1 MELLC
6 HRCGNT
12 LHEGE
17 GFCPHCGVPQL
28 IVDTSEPVGPQQPAQ
43 RLGVDPARVE
53 WRVAIGYALLL
64 AVPVGLL
71 SAFAGMSSLFVI
83 AGGFGAI
90 ALYRKRTDSFTDGS
104 IGWRVGA
111 ILGAA
116 AATIATL
123 ADGLRLLVE
132 RYFLHHGTQID
143 GQFASVAQQLAD
155 QALKS
160 NSQAMQQAPQLVA
173 QLGQLLALT
182 RWSCRHP
189 AAHRIHGFRRHGPLC
204 RYGRRHRRPHPL
216 RAAPPPAHPLIPNF
230 ARAVPR

>member
-17 GFCPHCGVPQL
+17 SFCPHCGSPQL
-28 IVDTSEPVGPQQPAQ
+28 VVDTSEPTGPQQPAQ
-43 RLGVDPARVE
+43 RLGTDPSRVE
-53 WRVAIGYALLL
+53 WRVAIGYSLLL

-90 ALYRKRTDSFTDGS
+90 ALYRKRTAALTDGS
-104 IGWRVGA
+104 LGWRVGA

-116 AATIATL
+116 AASIATL
-123 ADGLRLLVE
+123 ADGLRLLIE
-132 RYFLHHGTQID
+132 RYLLHHGAEID

-160 NSQAMQQAPQLVA
+160 NSQAMQQAPQLVHNWA
-173 QLGQLLALT
+173 NFWLSADGHAAIQLLT
-182 RWSCRHP
+182 
-189 AAHRIHGFRRHGPLC
+189 AAMVSAGMILFAATGGAIAGRILSA
-204 RYGRRHRRPHPL
+204 RP
-216 RAAPPPAHPLIPNF
+216 RTQ
-230 ARAVPR
+230 RTM

>member
-12 LHEGE
+12 PHEGE
-17 GFCPHCGVPQL
+17 GFCPHCGAPQL
-28 IVDTSEPVGPQQPAQ
+28 MVDTSEPAGPQQPAQ
-43 RLGVDPARVE
+43 RLGVDRSRVQ
-53 WRVAIGYALLL
+53 WRVAIAYALLL

-90 ALYRKRTDSFTDGS
+90 FLYSKRTEAITDGS

-116 AATIATL
+116 AASIASL

-132 RYFLHHGTQID
+132 RYLLHHGAEID
-143 GQFASVAQQLAD
+143 TQFANVAQQLAD
-155 QALKS
+155 QALKT
-160 NSQAMQQAPQLVA
+160 NSQAMQQAPQLVHNWA
-173 QLGQLLALT
+173 NFWISADGHAAIQLLTASMVSAGMILF
-182 RWSCRHP
+182 
-189 AAHRIHGFRRHGPLC
+189 AATGGAIAGRILSA
-204 RYGRRHRRPHPL
+204 RPRPQRSL
-216 RAAPPPAHPLIPNF
+216 
-230 ARAVPR
+230 

>member
-6 HRCGNT
+6 HRCGNI

-17 GFCPHCGVPQL
+17 SFCPHCGAPQL
-28 IVDTSEPVGPQQPAQ
+28 VVDTSEPTGPQQPAQ
-43 RLGVDPARVE
+43 RLGTDPSRVE
-53 WRVAIGYALLL
+53 WRVAIGYSLLL

-90 ALYRKRTDSFTDGS
+90 ALYRKRTAALTDGS
-104 IGWRVGA
+104 LGWRVGA

-116 AATIATL
+116 AASIATL

-132 RYFLHHGTQID
+132 RYFLHHGAEID

-160 NSQAMQQAPQLVA
+160 NSQAMQQAPQLVHNWA
-173 QLGQLLALT
+173 NFWLSADGHAAIQLLTASMVSAGMILF
-182 RWSCRHP
+182 
-189 AAHRIHGFRRHGPLC
+189 AATGGAIAGRILSV
-204 RYGRRHRRPHPL
+204 RP
-216 RAAPPPAHPLIPNF
+216 RTQ
-230 ARAVPR
+230 RTM